1 MADTKLSALASATL
15 GDADELYIN
24 DGGTSKKATIAE
36 LRAALNPKGFIMLDL
51 FSVREIGVD
60 TANEIGNIAASAAG
74 GLLAKDTTPILER
87 TATSTDESIRVHWIL
102 DDVDEIQFAPIPIPP
117 DLDET
122 VDVTVHFTCEMG
134 GATDTTT
141 AFTLGIWDGV
151 GDSDA
156 GGNTTPDITDA
167 LVEVVFTIANAD
179 IGGGP
184 LGFFNISLFPEAHG
198 TDAIFLYAAWIE
210 YTRKLAV

>member
-1 MADTKLSALASATL
+1 MADTKLSALASASL
-15 GDADELYIN
+15 NDSDEVYIN

-36 LRAALNPKGFIMLDL
+36 LRTALNPKGFIALDI
-51 FSVREIGVD
+51 FSLRELISNDIGI
-60 TANEIGNIAASAAG
+60 TGITPEG
-74 GLLAKDTTPILER
+74 GILTKDTTPILER
-87 TATSTDESIRVHWIL
+87 TATTTDESIRVHWVF
-102 DDVDEIQFAPIPIPP
+102 DDVSEIQFAPIPIPP

-134 GATDTTT
+134 GSTDTTT
-141 AFTLGIWDGV
+141 AFTLGVWDGV
-151 GDSDA
+151 GDADA

-167 LVEVVFTIANAD
+167 LVEVVFTIPNAD

-198 TDAIFLYAAWIE
+198 TDAIFLYSAWIE
-210 YTRKLAV
+210 YTRKLAT